1 MMLCL
6 SGAAIGVNWILLFE
20 AYNYTSV
27 ATATLCYYRAPMFV
41 ILASPLVVGERLTA
55 RKLICVLAALLGMVF
70 VSGVLETGGGS
81 SDLKGVLLGLGAAV
95 LYASVVLMNKQ
106 LGDVPAYDRSTIVQL
121 GSSAAV
127 LLPYVLLTEDVGA
140 LSFTPATLALLMVV
154 GIVHTGMAYALYFGS
169 LMELKAQTA
178 AILSYIDPVVAVLL
192 SALLLKEHMSLL
204 SGLGAVLVLGAAIV
218 SELPAQRGRLLK
230 ELCYSLICGKIGI
243 FWYSQPVSPT
253 DIHACICTRGGRFY
267 IDRYHPNTERGTDQW
282 VERHGF
288 APAFVCS
295 QCLPCSAWV
304 WRWRRAKR
312 RHPN

>member
-1 MMLCL
+1 MNATFKLTLSMVIFGTIGIFRRYIPLPSSLVAMTRGLTGMLFLLLVMLLRRRSMNRAAVRRKLGMLCL

-27 ATATLCYYRAPMFV
+27 ATATLCYYLAPMFV

-55 RKLICVLAALLGMVF
+55 KKLICVLAALLGMVF
-70 VSGVLETGGGS
+70 VSGVLEAGGGS

-106 LGDVPAYDRSTIVQL
+106 LGDVPAWDRTIVQL

-140 LSFTPATLALLMVV
+140 LSFTPGTLALLMVV
-154 GIVHTGMAYALYFGS
+154 GVVHTGMAYAMYFGS
-169 LMELKAQTA
+169 LMQLKAQTA

-192 SALLLKEHMSLL
+192 SALLLKERMSLL

-218 SELPAQRGRLLK
+218 SELPSR
-230 ELCYSLICGKIGI
+230 
-243 FWYSQPVSPT
+243 
-253 DIHACICTRGGRFY
+253 H
-267 IDRYHPNTERGTDQW
+267 ER
-282 VERHGF
+282 
-288 APAFVCS
+288 
-295 QCLPCSAWV
+295 
-304 WRWRRAKR
+304 
-312 RHPN
+312 

>member
-1 MMLCL
+1 MNATFKLTLSMVIFGTIGIFRRYIPLPSSLVAMTRGLTGMLFLLLVMLLRKRGMNRAAVRRKLGMLCL

-27 ATATLCYYRAPMFV
+27 ATATLCYYLAPMFV

-55 RKLICVLAALLGMVF
+55 KKLICVLAALLGMVF
-70 VSGVLETGGGS
+70 VSGVLEAGGGS

-95 LYASVVLMNKQ
+95 LYAGVVLMNKQ
-106 LGDVPAYDRSTIVQL
+106 LGDVPAWDRTIVQL

-154 GIVHTGMAYALYFGS
+154 GIVHTGMAYAMYFGS

-192 SALLLKEHMSLL
+192 SALLLKERMSLL

-218 SELPAQRGRLLK
+218 SELPNPRRR
-230 ELCYSLICGKIGI
+230 E
-243 FWYSQPVSPT
+243 
-253 DIHACICTRGGRFY
+253 TR
-267 IDRYHPNTERGTDQW
+267 
-282 VERHGF
+282 
-288 APAFVCS
+288 
-295 QCLPCSAWV
+295 
-304 WRWRRAKR
+304 
-312 RHPN
+312 